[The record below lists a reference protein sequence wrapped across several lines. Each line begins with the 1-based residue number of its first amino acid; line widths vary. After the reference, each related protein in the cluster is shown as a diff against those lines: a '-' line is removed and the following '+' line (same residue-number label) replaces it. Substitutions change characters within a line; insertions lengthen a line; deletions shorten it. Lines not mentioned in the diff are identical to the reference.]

1 MRFIYQWLHVRSNRR
16 LQHGCPGHPVERP
29 NTTAQTT
36 PLPATVGADRSGA
49 YVVSQVAP
57 ALKLPFELVWLGSVD
72 DKMSSQSLS
81 APALRFETHPKS
93 NCILQFKTNTK
104 HHHVEKHMLQHQHTI
119 PSCKRFHVLCVLFS
133 LCFRT
138 FLFRNQQKTPRPRLR
153 LRFTDLAR
161 RLSPTLDT
169 NRYTSRARPRWP
181 PRAPRTMNKNFM
193 AQWIHCAVIA
203 TCGTSAPATAASG

>member
-1 MRFIYQWLHVRSNRR
+1 MTKCRHNRCR
-16 LQHGCPGHPVERP
+16 HRP
-29 NTTAQTT
+29 C
-36 PLPATVGADRSGA
+36 V
-49 YVVSQVAP
+49 
-57 ALKLPFELVWLGSVD
+57 
-72 DKMSSQSLS
+72 
-81 APALRFETHPKS
+81 ETHPKS

-169 NRYTSRARPRWP
+169 NRYTSRARPMATP
-181 PRAPRTMNKNFM
+181 GAPDDEQELHGPMDSLCGHRDVWNISTCDRSGCRVRKNGGASSKRSTVF
-193 AQWIHCAVIA
+193 V
-203 TCGTSAPATAASG
+203 SAERR